1 MTGGLAKPILSGM
14 DRLIVRPA
22 QETDAQGIADIYNP
36 FIIGTTVTFEEEAVT
51 MEEIQRRIRGVKSI
65 PMPWL
70 CAEYE
75 GKLAGYAYA
84 SRWRERSAYRFVAET
99 TIYLAPAFI
108 GRGIGKVLYG
118 TLIEQLCA
126 SGIHTVIGV
135 IALPN
140 PASVTLH
147 ENLAFIKVAHFNE
160 VGFKFEQWID
170 VGFWQRIL
178 YLNARE

>member
-1 MTGGLAKPILSGM
+1 M
-14 DRLIVRPA
+14 DRLVVRPA

-36 FIIGTTVTFEEEAVT
+36 YITGTTVTFEEEPVT
-51 MEEIQRRIRGVKSI
+51 AEEIQHRIQGVKSI

-75 GKLAGYAYA
+75 SSLAGYAYA
-84 SRWRERSAYRFVAET
+84 SRWRERSAYRFVVES

-108 GRGIGKVLYG
+108 GRGIGEVLYG
-118 TLIEQLCA
+118 TLLEQLRA

-147 ENLAFIKVAHFNE
+147 EKLDFTKVAHFNE
-160 VGFKFEQWID
+160 VGYKFKQWVD
-170 VGFWQRIL
+170 VGYWQRIL
-178 YLNARE
+178 

>member
-1 MTGGLAKPILSGM
+1 M
-14 DRLIVRPA
+14 DRLVVRPA

-36 FIIGTTVTFEEEAVT
+36 FIISTTVTFEEEAVT
-51 MEEIQRRIRGVKSI
+51 AEEIQRRIRGVKSI

-75 GKLAGYAYA
+75 GELAGYAYA

-99 TIYLAPAFI
+99 TIYIAPAFI
-108 GRGIGKVLYG
+108 GRGIGKVLYR
-118 TLIEQLCA
+118 TLLEQLRT

-147 ENLAFIKVAHFNE
+147 EKLGFIKVAHFNE
-160 VGFKFEQWID
+160 VGFKFERWID
-170 VGFWQRIL
+170 VGYWQRIL
-178 YLNARE
+178 